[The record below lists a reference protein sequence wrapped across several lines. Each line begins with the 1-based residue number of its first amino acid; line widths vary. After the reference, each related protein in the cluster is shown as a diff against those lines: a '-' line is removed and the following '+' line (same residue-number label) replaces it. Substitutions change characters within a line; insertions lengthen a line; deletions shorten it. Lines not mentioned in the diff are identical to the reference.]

1 MDNAFVQIAE
11 PRLVCPSHVNPAAT
25 WFDVT
30 LNCFVVLESSN
41 PSSSPLLRRY
51 RTLSP
56 AASDKMVQ
64 AAHNASPS
72 SQSNTSIP
80 ALIPSRPVEIKLTI
94 STAPPPLLARFS
106 LDYNLLALQVEPT
119 VVHVYSIGS
128 KRSDPWRIDVA
139 IDKSVATS
147 DTTILPGGIVWSD
160 HGGNSQ
166 DLTIVTSH
174 GVVMYKVSP
183 SRNQLAKVRSYLHL
197 THAFWYEPIT
207 RCLLLS
213 TGEEGNDMRCFFLIK
228 MNNRIAPR
236 LELPPPDK
244 VKKFTLDKVQGEA
257 FVRSGDASLVCLY
270 GTAYVVDIQP
280 VKGVINLISLNKET
294 LSAELH
300 RTFKMYVGG
309 SLQCS
314 VVDDLLLCHSG
325 NLISF
330 IYDVGNPG
338 DEPVCGGSTCT
349 FNNLFQPSP
358 DIDDVS
364 DLDSP
369 VKGKSKTLHVEE
381 MYDGRWSLLAP
392 DKVLDPSGRG
402 TLWRITVN
410 LKAILTATYS
420 NSLVIPFLMRRR
432 TNSTVSRRLCL
443 DRLKELL
450 EEKGDSREWVEEWV
464 SGYLGVLS
472 AAPMSEED
480 KLVGL
485 TKKTMLVNSAVKKMR
500 RLSAIGSAMGYSSG
514 SGLET
519 KNESKTLKGGVV
531 AEGEEGEKKKIKVEK
546 TVLTVWGFED
556 SFEHMNHESL
566 VVLTQLDLLEF
577 GLLPRIR
584 GGEDDEYFGQVVFNF
599 VQGLLELGGMVVPP
613 LVALS
618 VEMLCRM
625 GKTGVALGLLRSKR
639 GGVPVF
645 GLDCLELGEALVVI
659 GRKWKGGE
667 EGRGGGGGEAL
678 MLHGLDMLKRGG
690 EGIAWNVLSGEL
702 LKEGRVLDAMRFVR
716 GDVKERRPTSFDFWN
731 ACVEKAGKQLEDGEK
746 CQFFYFLFSFLKESD
761 PECIN
766 TVVGVGRGNGG
777 NGGEKRRGSW
787 KDQERQ
793 KGLRVM
799 SDLAKKAGEFPLD
812 IFQNKAVVVALKGM
826 FGFVG

>member
-1 MDNAFVQIAE
+1 MTTKKSMDNAFVQIAE

-584 GGEDDEYFGQVVFNF
+584 GGEDDEYF
-599 VQGLLELGGMVVPP
+599 
-613 LVALS
+613 
-618 VEMLCRM
+618 EMLCRM

-645 GLDCLELGEALVVI
+645 GLDCLE
-659 GRKWKGGE
+659 
-667 EGRGGGGGEAL
+667 
-678 MLHGLDMLKRGG
+678 
-690 EGIAWNVLSGEL
+690 
-702 LKEGRVLDAMRFVR
+702 LDAMRFVR